1 MAGTAAD
8 DDPATLLDLTNAHL
22 PTLDGVPLPPTLA
35 TLDLT
40 CNRLRTLDARV
51 LALPGGW

>member
-1 MAGTAAD
+1 MAAT